1 VNTFIADLHIHSK
14 FSRATSKNLTPR
26 NLVAW
31 AGVKGIDVLA
41 TGDFTHPGW
50 MDIITQ
56 QLEAGENGLLRLRD
70 DKALEQELPWYSG
83 NMNAARIRFMLCTEI
98 SSIYKKRG
106 KVRKIHNLVFMP
118 SVEAA
123 LKFNIRLAQVGNLA
137 SDGRPIL
144 GLDAH
149 DLLEMVLETD
159 PLAYLIP
166 AHIWTPWFS
175 LFGSKSG
182 FDRIEDC
189 FEDLSGEIFALETGL
204 SSDPEMNWMLSA
216 LDRFTLVSNSDAHS
230 GEKLGREVNI
240 FSGEMSFAGIRAAL
254 RRESETTRFEGT
266 LEFYPEEGKY
276 HLDGHRKCGVMLEP
290 QETAARRGFCP
301 VCGKPLTIGVLNRIF
316 ALSDRDLPVRPAH
329 HPGFSSLVP
338 LSEILSEILGVG
350 PGTKKVLG
358 MYNQLVQDFG
368 SEFSILRDV
377 PEEDLR
383 RSSTVLAEAVRRMR
397 QGVVHR
403 HSGYDGEYG
412 RISMFAPQEL
422 LEFKHGRMLS
432 MAARSAPPEVL
443 GQRWRKTRGEASPL
457 AEEAVQTA
465 NEMQMA
471 AILAGP
477 GPVLVLAGPGTGKTQ
492 TLMGRVR
499 HLLAQGADPA
509 RILILTF
516 TRKAARELKDRLQ
529 RLCPGLPVLP
539 KTDTLHALGL
549 EYWTSVMGEAPI
561 LLSEESS
568 RRLFAA
574 ANPDLQGK
582 ELKTAWSEQSLA
594 REDGVRI
601 PGEHTRRYL
610 DDKVRFNLVDYTDLL
625 EFWLEHLELGQYVP
639 DYDHVLIDEVQDLSA
654 LQLGLV
660 TALCAQGGRGF
671 FAIGDPKQAI
681 YGFRGAVRDVE
692 GRLRALWPDLKRIR
706 LVHNY
711 RSAQQIL
718 SLAAHLFTEKQTLVA
733 QKSVLA
739 SLVLFEAQSAEQEA
753 GWIAGRV
760 RELLGGTGHWQAD
773 THEGK
778 NISPGDIAVLV
789 RFKALVPPIAKALES
804 AGIPVSVPEQE
815 SFFVD
820 ARVDLMLR
828 IAGNVL
834 GLPDALDE
842 QIPSCPEDVVEKGPL
857 AMAVHFSATPP
868 FDALFWKSKAFL
880 DLVKAFQVCS
890 GWRGLLNMVRLETEL
905 CAIRGKAQKVQI
917 MTMHGA
923 KGLEFEVVFLPGLEE
938 GILPFAGMDMLL
950 GKPGDDHGLDMDE
963 ERRLFYVGLTRAKSM
978 LFLSH
983 CASRRVFG
991 KTLKLALSS
1000 LVRRLPQDMLRKS
1013 AIKRHVRL
1021 SERQLSLFDPH
1032 AL

>member
-31 AGVKGIDVLA
+31 ASVKGIDLLA

-50 MDIITQ
+50 MEIITEH
-56 QLEAGENGLLRLRD
+56 LIAEENGLLRLRD
-70 DKALEQELPWYSG
+70 DRALEQELPWYSG
-83 NMNAARIRFMLCTEI
+83 NMNAANIRFMLCTEI

-118 SVEAA
+118 GIDAA
-123 LKFNIRLAQVGNLA
+123 MKFNSRLAQVGNLA

-144 GLDAH
+144 GLDAR

-159 PLAYLIP
+159 PLAYLVP

-189 FEDLSGEIFALETGL
+189 FGDLSGEIFALETGL

-216 LDRFTLVSNSDAHS
+216 LDRFSLISNSDAHS
-230 GEKLGREVNI
+230 GEKLGREANI
-240 FSGEMSFAGIRAAL
+240 FSGEMSFAGVRDAL
-254 RRESETTRFEGT
+254 RRQSASTRFEGT

-290 QETAARRGFCP
+290 GETFRHRGLCP
-301 VCGKPLTIGVLNRIF
+301 VCGKPLTIGVLNRVF
-316 ALSDRDLPVRPAH
+316 ALSDRPAPERPPG
-329 HPGFSSLVP
+329 HPDFSSLVP
-338 LSEILSEILGVG
+338 LSEVLSEILGAG
-350 PGTKKVLG
+350 PGTKKVQG

-368 SEFSILRDV
+368 SELSILRRV

-383 RSSTVLAEAVRRMR
+383 RSSKILAEAVRRMR
-397 QGVVHR
+397 SGIVHR

-412 RISMFAPQEL
+412 RISMFTPQEL

-432 MAARSAPPEVL
+432 MAAQTPATTGP
-443 GQRWRKTRGEASPL
+443 GQRWRKTQGEVSTSGQ
-457 AEEAVQTA
+457 EALQTA

-499 HLLAQGADPA
+499 RLLEQGVDPA

-529 RLCPGLPVLP
+529 RLCPGLPALP
-539 KTDTLHALGL
+539 RADTLHALGL
-549 EYWTSVMGEAPI
+549 DYWTSVMGEVPV

-574 ANPDLQGK
+574 ANPDLRGK
-582 ELKTAWSEQSLA
+582 ELKTAWNEQSLA
-594 REDGVRI
+594 RENGVRI

-625 EFWLEHLELGQYVP
+625 EFWLEHLELGQCVP
-639 DYDHVLIDEVQDLSA
+639 GYEHVLVDEVQDLSA

-660 TALCAQGGRGF
+660 AALCPKAGRGF
-671 FAIGDPKQAI
+671 FAIGDPSQAI

-692 GRLRALWPDLKRIR
+692 QRLRNIWPDLKRIR
-706 LVHNY
+706 LVRNY

-718 SLAAHLFTEKQTLVA
+718 TLAAHLFPGKETLVA
-733 QKSVLA
+733 EKPVSA
-739 SLVLFEAQSAEQEA
+739 SLVLFEAQGAEQEA

-778 NISPGDIAVLV
+778 SLSPGDIAVLV
-789 RFKALVPPIAKALES
+789 RFKALIPPIAKALAG

-820 ARVDLMLR
+820 ARVELLLR

-834 GLPDALDE
+834 GLPDFLDGE
-842 QIPSCPEDVVEKGPL
+842 IPSCPERVVEKGPL
-857 AMAVHFSATPP
+857 AMAVHFGENAP
-868 FDALFWKSKAFL
+868 FDVLFWKSKPFL
-880 DLVKAFQVCS
+880 DLVKAFQACS

-905 CAIRGKAQKVQI
+905 CAIRAKAQKVQV

-923 KGLEFEVVFLPGLEE
+923 KGLEFEVVFLPCLEE

-950 GKPGDDHGLDMDE
+950 GKPGDDGGIDLDE

-991 KTLKLALSS
+991 KTLKLAPSS

-1013 AIKRHVRL
+1013 AIKRNVRL
-1021 SERQLSLFDPH
+1021 HERQLSLF
-1032 AL
+1032 

>member
-1 VNTFIADLHIHSK
+1 MNSFIADLHIHSK

-31 AGVKGIDVLA
+31 ASVKGIDVLA

-50 MDIITQ
+50 MQIVTE
-56 QLEAGENGLLRLRD
+56 QLIAEENGLLRLRD
-70 DKALEQELPWYSG
+70 DRALEQELPWFSG
-83 NMNAARIRFMLCTEI
+83 NMNAAGIRFLLCTEI
-98 SSIYKKRG
+98 SSIYKKAG

-118 SVEAA
+118 GIDAA
-123 LKFNIRLAQVGNLA
+123 MKFNTRLAQVGNLA

-159 PLAYLIP
+159 PLAYLVP

-189 FEDLSGEIFALETGL
+189 FGDLSGEIFALETGL

-216 LDRFTLVSNSDAHS
+216 LDRFSLISNSDAHS
-230 GEKLGREVNI
+230 GEKLGREANV
-240 FSGEMSFAGIRAAL
+240 FAGEMSFAGIRSAL
-254 RRESETTRFEGT
+254 RRENGSTRFEGT

-290 QETAARRGFCP
+290 GETSVHRGLCP
-301 VCGKPLTIGVLNRIF
+301 VCGKPLTIGVLNRVL
-316 ALSDRDLPVRPAH
+316 ALSDRSAPVRPSG
-329 HPGFSSLVP
+329 HPDYSSLVP
-338 LSEILSEILGVG
+338 LSEVLSEILGVG
-350 PGTKKVLG
+350 PGTKKVQG

-368 SEFSILRDV
+368 SELSILRHV

-383 RSSTVLAEAVRRMR
+383 RSSKILAEAVRRMR
-397 QGVVHR
+397 SGVVHR

-412 RISMFAPQEL
+412 RISMFTAQEL

-432 MAARSAPPEVL
+432 MAAQPPAVAVP
-443 GQRWRKTRGEASPL
+443 GQRWRKTTGEGTTPGQ
-457 AEEAVQTA
+457 EAVQTA

-499 HLLAQGADPA
+499 RLLEQGTDPA

-529 RLCPGLPVLP
+529 RLCPGLSALP
-539 KTDTLHALGL
+539 KADTLHALGL
-549 EYWTSVMGEAPI
+549 EYWTSVMGEAPV

-574 ANPDLQGK
+574 ANPDLRGK
-582 ELKTAWSEQSLA
+582 ELKTAWNEQSLA
-594 REDGVRI
+594 RENGVRI

-625 EFWLEHLELGQYVP
+625 EFWLEHLEIGQCVP
-639 DYDHVLIDEVQDLSA
+639 GYDHVLVDEVQDLSA
-654 LQLGLV
+654 LQLKLV
-660 TALCAQGGRGF
+660 TALCPQAGRGF
-671 FAIGDPKQAI
+671 FAIGDPNQAI

-692 GRLRALWPDLKRIR
+692 QRLRNLWPDLKRIR
-706 LVHNY
+706 LARNY

-718 SLAAHLFTEKQTLVA
+718 TLAAHLFPEKETLVA
-733 QKSVLA
+733 EKPLSA
-739 SLVLFEAQSAEQEA
+739 SLVLFEAQGAEQEA

-778 NISPGDIAVLV
+778 SLSPGDIAVLV
-789 RFKALVPPIAKALES
+789 RFKALIPPIARALEG

-820 ARVDLMLR
+820 ARVELLLR

-834 GLPDALDE
+834 GLPDFLDGE
-842 QIPSCPEDVVEKGPL
+842 IPSCPERAVEKGPL
-857 AMAVHFSATPP
+857 AMAVHFGETPP
-868 FDALFWKSKAFL
+868 FDALFWKSKPFL
-880 DLVKAFQVCS
+880 DLVKAFQTCS

-905 CAIRGKAQKVQI
+905 CAIRARAQKVQV

-950 GKPGDDHGLDMDE
+950 GKPGDEGGIDLDE

-991 KTLKLALSS
+991 KTLKLAPSS

-1013 AIKRHVRL
+1013 AIKRNVRVN
-1021 SERQLSLFDPH
+1021 ERQLSLF
-1032 AL
+1032 

>member
-1 VNTFIADLHIHSK
+1 VNTFIADLHIHSR

-31 AGVKGIDVLA
+31 AAIKGIDVLA

-50 MDIITQ
+50 MEMITN
-56 QLEAGENGLLRLRD
+56 QLAAEENGLLRLKD
-70 DKALEQELPWYSG
+70 PKALEQELPWYSG
-83 NMNAARIRFMLCTEI
+83 NLDAAHIRFMLCTEI

-118 SVEAA
+118 SLDAA
-123 LKFNIRLAQVGNLA
+123 MRFNTRLAQVGNLA

-144 GLDAH
+144 GLDAR

-159 PLAYLIP
+159 PLAYLVP

-189 FEDLSGEIFALETGL
+189 FGDLSPEIFALETGL

-216 LDRFTLVSNSDAHS
+216 LDRFSLISNSDAHS
-230 GEKLGREVNI
+230 GEKLGREANI
-240 FSGEMSFAGIRAAL
+240 FSGEPSFAGIRAAL
-254 RRESETTRFEGT
+254 RREDGQVRFEGT
-266 LEFYPEEGKY
+266 YEFYPEEGKY
-276 HLDGHRKCGVMLEP
+276 HLDGHRKCGVVFEP
-290 QETAARRGFCP
+290 EKTSAQRGLCP
-301 VCGKPLTIGVLNRIF
+301 VCGKPLTIGVLNRVF
-316 ALSDRDLPVRPAH
+316 ALSDRDVPVRPAH
-329 HPGFSSLVP
+329 HPDFFSLVP
-338 LSEILSEILGVG
+338 LTEVLSEILGVG
-350 PGTKKVLG
+350 PGTKKVQG
-358 MYNQLVQDFG
+358 MYSQLVRDFG
-368 SEFSILRDV
+368 SEFTILRSV

-383 RSSTVLAEAVRRMR
+383 RSSKVLAEALRRMR
-397 QGVVHR
+397 TGIVHR
-403 HSGYDGEYG
+403 TSGYDGEYG
-412 RISMFAPQEL
+412 RISMFSSQEL

-432 MAARSAPPEVL
+432 MAAQSAPAEVR
-443 GQRWRKTRGEASPL
+443 GQRWRKTRAAATPVADAGAL
-457 AEEAVQTA
+457 AA

-477 GPVLVLAGPGTGKTQ
+477 GPVLVLAGPGTGKTH

-499 HLLAQGADPA
+499 HLIEQGADPA

-529 RLCPGLPVLP
+529 RICPDLSTPP
-539 KTDTLHALGL
+539 RTDTLHALGL

-582 ELKTAWSEQSLA
+582 ELRSAWNEQALA
-594 REDGVRI
+594 RESGVRV
-601 PGEHTRRYL
+601 PGEHSRRYL

-625 EFWLEHLELGQYVP
+625 EFWLEHLELGQCVP
-639 DYDHVLIDEVQDLSA
+639 GYDHVLVDEVQDLSA
-654 LQLGLV
+654 LQIGLI
-660 TALCAQGGRGF
+660 TALASKGGRGF
-671 FAIGDPKQAI
+671 FAIGDPNQAI

-692 GRLRALWPDLKRIR
+692 QRLRNLWPDLKRIR
-706 LVHNY
+706 LVYNY
-711 RSAQQIL
+711 RSAQEVL
-718 SLAAHLFTEKQTLVA
+718 NLASHLFPEKESLVA
-733 QKSVLA
+733 QKSLPA
-739 SLVLFEAQSAEQEA
+739 SLVLFEAQGAEQEA

-760 RELLGGTGHWQAD
+760 RELIGGTGHWQAD
-773 THEGK
+773 RGTEK
-778 NISPGDIAVLV
+778 NLSPGDIAVLV
-789 RFKALVPPIAKALES
+789 RFKALVPPIAKALEN

-815 SFFVD
+815 AFFVD
-820 ARVDLMLR
+820 ARVELLLR

-834 GLPDALDE
+834 GLPDMLDGE
-842 QIPSCPEDVVEKGPL
+842 ITSCPEEVVEKGPL
-857 AMAVHFSATPP
+857 AMAVHFSETPP
-868 FDALFWKSKAFL
+868 FDALFWKSRAFV
-880 DLVKAFQVCS
+880 DLVKAFQSCS

-905 CAIRGKAQKVQI
+905 CGIRAKAQKVQI

-950 GKPGDDHGLDMDE
+950 GKPGDEGALDMEE

-983 CASRRVFG
+983 SASRRVFG

-1021 SERQLSLFDPH
+1021 NERQLSMF
-1032 AL
+1032 

>member
-1 VNTFIADLHIHSK
+1 MNSFIADLHIHSK

-31 AGVKGIDVLA
+31 ASVKGIDVLA

-50 MDIITQ
+50 MQIVTE
-56 QLEAGENGLLRLRD
+56 QLIAEENGLLRLRD
-70 DKALEQELPWYSG
+70 DRALEQELPWFSG
-83 NMNAARIRFMLCTEI
+83 NMNAAGIRFLLCTEI
-98 SSIYKKRG
+98 SSIYKKAG

-118 SVEAA
+118 GIDAA
-123 LKFNIRLAQVGNLA
+123 MKFNTRLAQVGNLA

-159 PLAYLIP
+159 PLAYLVP

-189 FEDLSGEIFALETGL
+189 FGDLSGEIFALETGL

-216 LDRFTLVSNSDAHS
+216 LDRFSLISNSDAHS
-230 GEKLGREVNI
+230 GEKLGREANV
-240 FSGEMSFAGIRAAL
+240 FAGEMSFAGIRSAL
-254 RRESETTRFEGT
+254 RRENGSTRFEGT

-290 QETAARRGFCP
+290 GETSVHRGLCP
-301 VCGKPLTIGVLNRIF
+301 VCGKPLTIGVLNRVF
-316 ALSDRDLPVRPAH
+316 ALSDRSAPVRPSG
-329 HPGFSSLVP
+329 HPDYSSLVP
-338 LSEILSEILGVG
+338 LSEVLSEILGVG
-350 PGTKKVLG
+350 PGTKKVQGL
-358 MYNQLVQDFG
+358 YNQLVQDFG
-368 SEFSILRDV
+368 SELSILRHV

-383 RSSTVLAEAVRRMR
+383 RSSKILAEAVRRMR
-397 QGVVHR
+397 SGVVHR

-412 RISMFAPQEL
+412 RISMFTAQEL

-432 MAARSAPPEVL
+432 MAAQPPAVAVP
-443 GQRWRKTRGEASPL
+443 GQRWRKTTGEGTIPGQ
-457 AEEAVQTA
+457 EAVQTA

-499 HLLAQGADPA
+499 RLLEQGTDPA

-529 RLCPGLPVLP
+529 RLCPGLSALP
-539 KTDTLHALGL
+539 KADTLHALGL
-549 EYWTSVMGEAPI
+549 EYWTSVMGEAPV

-574 ANPDLQGK
+574 ANPDLRGK
-582 ELKTAWSEQSLA
+582 ELKTAWNEQSLA
-594 REDGVRI
+594 RENGVRI

-625 EFWLEHLELGQYVP
+625 EFWLEHLEIGQCVP
-639 DYDHVLIDEVQDLSA
+639 GYDHVLVDEVQDLSA
-654 LQLGLV
+654 LQLKLV
-660 TALCAQGGRGF
+660 TALCPQAGRGF
-671 FAIGDPKQAI
+671 FAIGDPNQAI

-692 GRLRALWPDLKRIR
+692 QRLRNLWPDLKRIR
-706 LVHNY
+706 LARNY

-718 SLAAHLFTEKQTLVA
+718 TLAAHLFPEKETLVA
-733 QKSVLA
+733 EKPLSA
-739 SLVLFEAQSAEQEA
+739 SLVLFEAQGAEQEA

-778 NISPGDIAVLV
+778 SLSPGDIAVLV
-789 RFKALVPPIAKALES
+789 RFKALIPPIARALEG

-820 ARVDLMLR
+820 ARVELLLR

-834 GLPDALDE
+834 GLPDFLDGE
-842 QIPSCPEDVVEKGPL
+842 IPSCPERAVEKGPL
-857 AMAVHFSATPP
+857 AMAVHFGETPP
-868 FDALFWKSKAFL
+868 FDALFWKSKPFL
-880 DLVKAFQVCS
+880 DLVKAFQTCS

-905 CAIRGKAQKVQI
+905 CAIRARAQKVQV

-950 GKPGDDHGLDMDE
+950 GKPGDEGGIDLDE

-991 KTLKLALSS
+991 KTLKLAPSS

-1013 AIKRHVRL
+1013 AIKRNVRVN
-1021 SERQLSLFDPH
+1021 ERQLSLF
-1032 AL
+1032 

>member
-1 VNTFIADLHIHSK
+1 MNSFIADLHIHSK

-31 AGVKGIDVLA
+31 ASVKGIDVLA

-50 MDIITQ
+50 MQIVTQ
-56 QLEAGENGLLRLRD
+56 QLIAEENGLLRLRD
-70 DKALEQELPWYSG
+70 DRALEQELPWFSG
-83 NMNAARIRFMLCTEI
+83 NMNAAGIRFLLCTEI
-98 SSIYKKRG
+98 SSIYTKAG

-118 SVEAA
+118 GIDAA
-123 LKFNIRLAQVGNLA
+123 MKFNTRLAQVGNLA

-159 PLAYLIP
+159 PLAYLVP

-189 FEDLSGEIFALETGL
+189 FGDLSGEIFALETGL

-216 LDRFTLVSNSDAHS
+216 LDRFSLISNSDAHS
-230 GEKLGREVNI
+230 GEKLGREANV
-240 FSGEMSFAGIRAAL
+240 FAGDMSFAGIRSAL
-254 RRESETTRFEGT
+254 RRENGSTRFEGT

-290 QETAARRGFCP
+290 GETSVHRGLCP
-301 VCGKPLTIGVLNRIF
+301 VCGKPLTIGVLNRVL
-316 ALSDRDLPVRPAH
+316 ALSDRSAPVRPSG
-329 HPGFSSLVP
+329 HPDYSSLVP
-338 LSEILSEILGVG
+338 LSEVLSEVLGVG
-350 PGTKKVLG
+350 PGTKKVQG

-368 SEFSILRDV
+368 SELSILRHV

-383 RSSTVLAEAVRRMR
+383 RSSKILAEAVRRMR
-397 QGVVHR
+397 SGVVHR

-412 RISMFAPQEL
+412 RISMFTAQEL

-432 MAARSAPPEVL
+432 MAAQHPAVAVP
-443 GQRWRKTRGEASPL
+443 GQRWRKTTGEGTTTGQ
-457 AEEAVQTA
+457 EAAQTA

-499 HLLAQGADPA
+499 RLLEQGADPA

-529 RLCPGLPVLP
+529 RLCPGLPALP
-539 KTDTLHALGL
+539 KADTLHALGL
-549 EYWTSVMGEAPI
+549 EYWTSVMGEAPV

-574 ANPDLQGK
+574 ANPDLRGK
-582 ELKTAWSEQSLA
+582 ELKTAWNEQSLA
-594 REDGVRI
+594 RENGVRI

-625 EFWLEHLELGQYVP
+625 EFWLEHLEIGQCVP
-639 DYDHVLIDEVQDLSA
+639 GYDHVLVDEVQDLSA
-654 LQLGLV
+654 LQLKLV
-660 TALCAQGGRGF
+660 TALCPEAGRGF
-671 FAIGDPKQAI
+671 FAIGDPNQAI

-692 GRLRALWPDLKRIR
+692 QRLRNIWPDLKRIR
-706 LVHNY
+706 LVRNY

-718 SLAAHLFTEKQTLVA
+718 TLAAHLFPGKESLVA
-733 QKSVLA
+733 EKPVSA
-739 SLVLFEAQSAEQEA
+739 SLVLFEAQGAEQEA

-778 NISPGDIAVLV
+778 SLSPGDIAVLV
-789 RFKALVPPIAKALES
+789 RFKALIPPIAKALAG

-820 ARVDLMLR
+820 ARVELLLR

-834 GLPDALDE
+834 GLPDFLDGE
-842 QIPSCPEDVVEKGPL
+842 IPSCPERAVEKGPL
-857 AMAVHFSATPP
+857 AMAVHFGETPP
-868 FDALFWKSKAFL
+868 FDALFWKSKPFL
-880 DLVKAFQVCS
+880 DLVKAFQTCS

-905 CAIRGKAQKVQI
+905 CAIRARAQKVQV

-950 GKPGDDHGLDMDE
+950 GKPGDEGGIDLDE

-991 KTLKLALSS
+991 KTLKLAPSS
-1000 LVRRLPQDMLRKS
+1000 LVRRLHQDMLRKS
-1013 AIKRHVRL
+1013 AIKRNVRVN
-1021 SERQLSLFDPH
+1021 ERQLSLF
-1032 AL
+1032 